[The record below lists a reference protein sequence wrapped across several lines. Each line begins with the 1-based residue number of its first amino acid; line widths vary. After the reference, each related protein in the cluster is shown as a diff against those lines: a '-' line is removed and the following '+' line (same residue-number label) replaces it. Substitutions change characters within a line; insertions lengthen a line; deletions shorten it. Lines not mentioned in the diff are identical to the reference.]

1 MNNNSGNI
9 TKDIKTLYSLTKKD
23 LKLELRSL
31 STILITIVFAALI
44 VVLFN
49 IAFPFGVAQKN
60 EIISIIIWVVFLF
73 SSLIVSSGMI
83 ELDTKNNSLELIL
96 MYGIKSEIYFLSKV
110 LSVFTILSIVQLT
123 IFSLFYVLFQ
133 LSFQNPVIILVAI
146 LTNIGIS
153 SITVILGILSVRNN
167 LNQNIL
173 SILVIPFTLPY
184 LLGAVEVTN
193 LLTESGNINYISA
206 MFFNMSL
213 IISGIVFV
221 IFYINTLNIFVEFSI
236 AFLLL

>member
-1 MNNNSGNI
+1 MNNDSGNI
-9 TKDIKTLYSLTKKD
+9 KKDMKTLFSLFKKDIK
-23 LKLELRSL
+23 LEFRSL
-31 STILITIVFAALI
+31 STILITIVFTALI

-83 ELDTKNNSLELIL
+83 ELDTKDNSLELIL

-146 LTNIGIS
+146 LINIGIS

-193 LLTESGNINYISA
+193 QLTESGNINYIL
-206 MFFNMSL
+206 NSL
-213 IISGIVFV
+213 YAIVAFDLIFLISG
-221 IFYINTLNIFVEFSI
+221 
-236 AFLLL
+236 ALLIGVYFKLEK

>member
-1 MNNNSGNI
+1 MNNDSGNI
-9 TKDIKTLYSLTKKD
+9 KRDMKTLFSLFKKDIK
-23 LKLELRSL
+23 LEFRSL
-31 STILITIVFAALI
+31 STILITIVFTALI

-83 ELDTKNNSLELIL
+83 EFDTKNNSLELIL
-96 MYGIKSEIYFLSKV
+96 MYGIKSEIYFLSKI
-110 LSVFTILSIVQLT
+110 LSVFTILSIVQVT

-133 LSFQNPVIILVAI
+133 LSFQNPAIIFVAI

-167 LNQNIL
+167 LNQNVL

-193 LLTESGNINYISA
+193 QLTESGNINNILNSIYAIVA
-206 MFFNMSL
+206 FDVIFL
-213 IISGIVFV
+213 ISG
-221 IFYINTLNIFVEFSI
+221 
-236 AFLLL
+236 ALLIGVYFKLEK

>member
-1 MNNNSGNI
+1 MNNDSGNI
-9 TKDIKTLYSLTKKD
+9 KRDMKTLFSLFKKDIK
-23 LKLELRSL
+23 LEFRSL
-31 STILITIVFAALI
+31 STILITIVFTALI

-83 ELDTKNNSLELIL
+83 ELDTKDNSLELIL

-133 LSFQNPVIILVAI
+133 LSFQNPVIIFVAI

-193 LLTESGNINYISA
+193 QLTESGNINYIL
-206 MFFNMSL
+206 NSL
-213 IISGIVFV
+213 YAIVAFDLIFLISG
-221 IFYINTLNIFVEFSI
+221 
-236 AFLLL
+236 ALLIGVYFKLEK

>member
-1 MNNNSGNI
+1 MNNNSENI

-23 LKLELRSL
+23 IKLELRSL

-83 ELDTKNNSLELIL
+83 ELDTKDNSLELIL

-110 LSVFTILSIVQLT
+110 LSVFTILSVVQLT

-133 LSFQNPVIILVAI
+133 LNFQNPVIILVAI

-193 LLTESGNINYISA
+193 QLTELGNINYIL
-206 MFFNMSL
+206 NSL
-213 IISGIVFV
+213 YAIVAFDLIFLISGAILIGVYFK
-221 IFYINTLNIFVEFSI
+221 LEK
-236 AFLLL
+236 

>member
-1 MNNNSGNI
+1 MNNDSGNI
-9 TKDIKTLYSLTKKD
+9 KRDMKILFSLFKKDIK
-23 LKLELRSL
+23 LEFRSL
-31 STILITIVFAALI
+31 STILITIVFTALI

-83 ELDTKNNSLELIL
+83 EFDTKNNSLELIL
-96 MYGIKSEIYFLSKV
+96 MYGIKSEIYFLSKI
-110 LSVFTILSIVQLT
+110 LSVFTILSIVQVT

-133 LSFQNPVIILVAI
+133 LSFQNPAIIFVAI

-167 LNQNIL
+167 LNQNVL

-193 LLTESGNINYISA
+193 QLTESENINNILNSIYAIVA
-206 MFFNMSL
+206 FDVIFL
-213 IISGIVFV
+213 ISG
-221 IFYINTLNIFVEFSI
+221 
-236 AFLLL
+236 ALLIGVYFKLEK

>member
-1 MNNNSGNI
+1 MNSNSDSN
-9 TKDIKTLYSLTKKD
+9 TRDIKTLFSLFKKD
-23 LKLELRSL
+23 LKLEFRSL
-31 STILITIVFAALI
+31 STILITIVFTALI

-83 ELDTKNNSLELIL
+83 ELDTKDNSLELIL

-146 LTNIGIS
+146 LINIGIS

-193 LLTESGNINYISA
+193 QLTESGNINYIL
-206 MFFNMSL
+206 NSL
-213 IISGIVFV
+213 YAIVAFDLIFLISG
-221 IFYINTLNIFVEFSI
+221 
-236 AFLLL
+236 ALLIGVYFKLEK

>member
-1 MNNNSGNI
+1 MNSYSESN
-9 TKDIKTLYSLTKKD
+9 TRDIKTLFSLFKKD
-23 LKLELRSL
+23 LKLEFRSL
-31 STILITIVFAALI
+31 STILITIVFTALI

-83 ELDTKNNSLELIL
+83 ELDTKDNSLELIL

-193 LLTESGNINYISA
+193 QLTESGNINYIL
-206 MFFNMSL
+206 NSL
-213 IISGIVFV
+213 YAIVAFDLIFLISG
-221 IFYINTLNIFVEFSI
+221 
-236 AFLLL
+236 ALLIGVYFKLEK

>member
-1 MNNNSGNI
+1 MNHSSDNI
-9 TKDIKTLYSLTKKD
+9 MRDIKIFYSLTKKD

-49 IAFPFGVAQKN
+49 ISFPFGVAQKS

-83 ELDTKNNSLELIL
+83 ELDTKDNSLELIL
-96 MYGIKSEIYFLSKV
+96 MYGIKSEIYFLSKS
-110 LSVFTILSIVQLT
+110 LSVFIILSVVQLT

-133 LSFQNPVIILVAI
+133 LSFQNPIIILVAI

-153 SITVILGILSVRNN
+153 SITVILGILSIRNN

-193 LLTESGNINYISA
+193 QLTQSGNINYVLNSIYA
-206 MFFNMSL
+206 LVAFDL
-213 IISGIVFV
+213 I
-221 IFYINTLNIFVEFSI
+221 
-236 AFLLL
+236 FLITGAILIGVYFKLEK

>member
-1 MNNNSGNI
+1 MNNNSENI
-9 TKDIKTLYSLTKKD
+9 TKNIKTLYSLTKKD

-83 ELDTKNNSLELIL
+83 ELDTKDNSLELIL

-110 LSVFTILSIVQLT
+110 LSVFTILSVVQLT

-133 LSFQNPVIILVAI
+133 LNFQNPVIILVAI

-193 LLTESGNINYISA
+193 QLTESGNINYIL
-206 MFFNMSL
+206 NSL
-213 IISGIVFV
+213 YAIVAFDLIFLISGAILIGVYFK
-221 IFYINTLNIFVEFSI
+221 LEK
-236 AFLLL
+236 

>member
-1 MNNNSGNI
+1 MNNNSDNI
-9 TKDIKTLYSLTKKD
+9 MKDIKTLYSLTKKD

-83 ELDTKNNSLELIL
+83 ELDTKDNSLELIL

-110 LSVFTILSIVQLT
+110 LSVFTILSVVQLT

-193 LLTESGNINYISA
+193 QLTESGNINYIL
-206 MFFNMSL
+206 NSL
-213 IISGIVFV
+213 NAIVAFDLIFLISGAILIGVYFK
-221 IFYINTLNIFVEFSI
+221 LEK
-236 AFLLL
+236 

>member
-1 MNNNSGNI
+1 MNSNSENI
-9 TKDIKTLYSLTKKD
+9 TTDIKILFSLFKKD
-23 LKLELRSL
+23 LKLEFRSL
-31 STILITIVFAALI
+31 STILITIVFTALI

-83 ELDTKNNSLELIL
+83 ELDTKDNSLELIL

-110 LSVFTILSIVQLT
+110 FSVFTILSIVQLT

-133 LSFQNPVIILVAI
+133 LNFQNPVIILVAI

-193 LLTESGNINYISA
+193 QLTESGNINYIL
-206 MFFNMSL
+206 NSL
-213 IISGIVFV
+213 YAIVAFDLIFLISG
-221 IFYINTLNIFVEFSI
+221 
-236 AFLLL
+236 ALLIGVYFKLEK

>member
-1 MNNNSGNI
+1 MNNNSENI

-83 ELDTKNNSLELIL
+83 ELDTKDNSLELIL

-110 LSVFTILSIVQLT
+110 LSVFTILSVVQLT

-193 LLTESGNINYISA
+193 QLTESGNINYIS
-206 MFFNMSL
+206 NSL
-213 IISGIVFV
+213 YAIVAFDLIFLISGAILIGVYFK
-221 IFYINTLNIFVEFSI
+221 LEK
-236 AFLLL
+236 

>member
-1 MNNNSGNI
+1 MNNNSENI
-9 TKDIKTLYSLTKKD
+9 TQNIKTLYSLTKKD

-83 ELDTKNNSLELIL
+83 ELDTKDNSLELIL

-110 LSVFTILSIVQLT
+110 LSVFTILSVVQLT

-193 LLTESGNINYISA
+193 QLTESGNINYIL
-206 MFFNMSL
+206 NSL
-213 IISGIVFV
+213 YAIVAFDLIFLISGAILIGVYFK
-221 IFYINTLNIFVEFSI
+221 LEK
-236 AFLLL
+236 

>member
-1 MNNNSGNI
+1 MNSNSENI

-23 LKLELRSL
+23 LKLEFRSL
-31 STILITIVFAALI
+31 STILITIVFTALI

-83 ELDTKNNSLELIL
+83 ELDTKDNSLELIL

-193 LLTESGNINYISA
+193 QLTESGNINYIL
-206 MFFNMSL
+206 NSL
-213 IISGIVFV
+213 YAIVAFDLIFLISG
-221 IFYINTLNIFVEFSI
+221 
-236 AFLLL
+236 ALLIGVYFKLEK

>member
-1 MNNNSGNI
+1 MNSNSDSKRG
-9 TKDIKTLYSLTKKD
+9 DIKTLFSLFKKD
-23 LKLELRSL
+23 LKLEFRSL
-31 STILITIVFAALI
+31 STILITIVFTALI

-83 ELDTKNNSLELIL
+83 ELDTKDNSLELIL
-96 MYGIKSEIYFLSKV
+96 MYGIKSETYFLSKV
-110 LSVFTILSIVQLT
+110 LSVFTILSVVQLT

-193 LLTESGNINYISA
+193 QLTESGNINYIL
-206 MFFNMSL
+206 NSL
-213 IISGIVFV
+213 YAIVAFDLIFLISG
-221 IFYINTLNIFVEFSI
+221 
-236 AFLLL
+236 ALLIGVYFKLEK

>member
-1 MNNNSGNI
+1 MNSNSDSN
-9 TKDIKTLYSLTKKD
+9 TRDIKTLFSLFKKD
-23 LKLELRSL
+23 LKLEFRSL
-31 STILITIVFAALI
+31 STILITIVFTALI

-83 ELDTKNNSLELIL
+83 ELDTKDNSLELIL

-146 LTNIGIS
+146 LINIGIS

-193 LLTESGNINYISA
+193 QFTESGNINYIL
-206 MFFNMSL
+206 NSL
-213 IISGIVFV
+213 YAIVAFDLIFLISG
-221 IFYINTLNIFVEFSI
+221 
-236 AFLLL
+236 ALLIGVYFKLEK

>member
-1 MNNNSGNI
+1 MNSNSDSI
-9 TKDIKTLYSLTKKD
+9 IRDIKTLFFLLKKD
-23 LKLELRSL
+23 LKLEFRSL
-31 STILITIVFAALI
+31 STILITIVFTALI

-83 ELDTKNNSLELIL
+83 ELDTKDNSLELIL

-133 LSFQNPVIILVAI
+133 LNFQNSVIILVAI

-193 LLTESGNINYISA
+193 QLTESGNINYIL
-206 MFFNMSL
+206 NSL
-213 IISGIVFV
+213 YAIVAFDLIFLISG
-221 IFYINTLNIFVEFSI
+221 
-236 AFLLL
+236 ALLIGVYFKLEK

>member
-1 MNNNSGNI
+1 MNNNSENI
-9 TKDIKTLYSLTKKD
+9 TQNIKTLYSLTKKD

-83 ELDTKNNSLELIL
+83 ELDTKDNSLELIL

-193 LLTESGNINYISA
+193 QLTESGNINYIL
-206 MFFNMSL
+206 NSL
-213 IISGIVFV
+213 YAIVAFDLIFLISG
-221 IFYINTLNIFVEFSI
+221 
-236 AFLLL
+236 ALLIGVYFKLEK

>member
-1 MNNNSGNI
+1 MNNNSENI

-23 LKLELRSL
+23 IKLELRSL

-49 IAFPFGVAQKN
+49 ISFPFGVAQKN

-83 ELDTKNNSLELIL
+83 ELDTKDNSLELIL

-110 LSVFTILSIVQLT
+110 LSVFTILSVVQLT

-133 LSFQNPVIILVAI
+133 LSFQNPAIILVAI

-193 LLTESGNINYISA
+193 QLTELGNINYIL
-206 MFFNMSL
+206 NSL
-213 IISGIVFV
+213 YAIVAFDLIFLISGAILIGVYFK
-221 IFYINTLNIFVEFSI
+221 LEK
-236 AFLLL
+236 

>member
-1 MNNNSGNI
+1 MIIMNSYSESN
-9 TKDIKTLYSLTKKD
+9 TRDIKTLFSLFKKD
-23 LKLELRSL
+23 LKLEFRSL
-31 STILITIVFAALI
+31 STILITIVFTALI

-83 ELDTKNNSLELIL
+83 ELDTKDNSLELIL

-133 LSFQNPVIILVAI
+133 LSFQNPVIIFVAI

-193 LLTESGNINYISA
+193 QLTESGNINYIL
-206 MFFNMSL
+206 NSL
-213 IISGIVFV
+213 YAIVAFDLIFLISG
-221 IFYINTLNIFVEFSI
+221 
-236 AFLLL
+236 ALLIGVYFKLEK

>member
-1 MNNNSGNI
+1 MNNNSDNI
-9 TKDIKTLYSLTKKD
+9 ASDIKTLFFLFKKD
-23 LKLELRSL
+23 LKLEFRSL
-31 STILITIVFAALI
+31 STILITIVFTALI

-83 ELDTKNNSLELIL
+83 ELDTKDNSLELIL

-110 LSVFTILSIVQLT
+110 LSVFTILSVVQLT

-193 LLTESGNINYISA
+193 QLTESGNINYIL
-206 MFFNMSL
+206 NSL
-213 IISGIVFV
+213 YAIVAFDLIFLISG
-221 IFYINTLNIFVEFSI
+221 
-236 AFLLL
+236 ALLIGVYFKLEK

>member
-1 MNNNSGNI
+1 MNNNSENI
-9 TKDIKTLYSLTKKD
+9 TKDIKTLFSLFKKD
-23 LKLELRSL
+23 LKLEFRSL
-31 STILITIVFAALI
+31 STILITIVFTALI

-83 ELDTKNNSLELIL
+83 ELDTKDNSLELIL

-110 LSVFTILSIVQLT
+110 LSVFTILSVVQLT

-133 LSFQNPVIILVAI
+133 LNFQNPVIILVAI

-193 LLTESGNINYISA
+193 QLTESGNINYIL
-206 MFFNMSL
+206 NSL
-213 IISGIVFV
+213 YAIVAFDLIFLISGAILIGVYFK
-221 IFYINTLNIFVEFSI
+221 LEK
-236 AFLLL
+236 

>member
-1 MNNNSGNI
+1 MNNNSENI

-83 ELDTKNNSLELIL
+83 ELDTKDNSLELIL

-110 LSVFTILSIVQLT
+110 LSVFTILSVVQLT

-133 LSFQNPVIILVAI
+133 LNFQNPVIILVAI

-193 LLTESGNINYISA
+193 QLTELGNINYIL
-206 MFFNMSL
+206 NSL
-213 IISGIVFV
+213 YAIVAFDLIFLISGAILIGVYFK
-221 IFYINTLNIFVEFSI
+221 LEK
-236 AFLLL
+236 

>member
-1 MNNNSGNI
+1 MNSNSGNI
-9 TKDIKTLYSLTKKD
+9 TKDIKTLFSLFKKD
-23 LKLELRSL
+23 LKLEFRSL
-31 STILITIVFAALI
+31 STILITIVFTALI

-83 ELDTKNNSLELIL
+83 ELDTKDNSLELIL

-110 LSVFTILSIVQLT
+110 LSVFTILSVVQLT

-133 LSFQNPVIILVAI
+133 LNFQNPVIILVAI

-193 LLTESGNINYISA
+193 QLTESGNINYIL
-206 MFFNMSL
+206 NSL
-213 IISGIVFV
+213 YAIVSFDLIFLISGAILIGVYFK
-221 IFYINTLNIFVEFSI
+221 LEK
-236 AFLLL
+236 

>member
-1 MNNNSGNI
+1 MNINSDNI

-83 ELDTKNNSLELIL
+83 ELDTKDNSLELIL

-110 LSVFTILSIVQLT
+110 LSVFTILSVVQLT

-184 LLGAVEVTN
+184 LLGAVEITN
-193 LLTESGNINYISA
+193 QLTESGNINYIL
-206 MFFNMSL
+206 NSL
-213 IISGIVFV
+213 YAIVAFDLIFLISGAILIGVYFK
-221 IFYINTLNIFVEFSI
+221 LEK
-236 AFLLL
+236 

>member
-1 MNNNSGNI
+1 MNSYSESN
-9 TKDIKTLYSLTKKD
+9 TRDIKTLFSLFKKD
-23 LKLELRSL
+23 LKLEFRSL
-31 STILITIVFAALI
+31 STILITIVFTALI

-83 ELDTKNNSLELIL
+83 ELDTKDNSLELIL

-133 LSFQNPVIILVAI
+133 LSFQNPVIIFVAI

-173 SILVIPFTLPY
+173 SILVIPFTPVSYTHLTLPTNR
-184 LLGAVEVTN
+184 EV
-193 LLTESGNINYISA
+193 
-206 MFFNMSL
+206 
-213 IISGIVFV
+213 
-221 IFYINTLNIFVEFSI
+221 
-236 AFLLL
+236 

>member
-1 MNNNSGNI
+1 MNSYSESN
-9 TKDIKTLYSLTKKD
+9 TRDIKTLFSLFKKD
-23 LKLELRSL
+23 LKLEFRSL
-31 STILITIVFAALI
+31 STILITIVFTALI

-83 ELDTKNNSLELIL
+83 ELDTKDNSLELIL

-133 LSFQNPVIILVAI
+133 LSFQNPVIIFVAI

-193 LLTESGNINYISA
+193 QLTESGNINYIL
-206 MFFNMSL
+206 NSL
-213 IISGIVFV
+213 YAIVAFDLIFLISG
-221 IFYINTLNIFVEFSI
+221 
-236 AFLLL
+236 ALLVGVYLKLEK

>member
-1 MNNNSGNI
+1 MNNNPDNI
-9 TKDIKTLYSLTKKD
+9 KTDIKTLFSLFKKD
-23 LKLELRSL
+23 LKLEFRSL
-31 STILITIVFAALI
+31 STILITIVFTALI

-83 ELDTKNNSLELIL
+83 EFDTKNNSLELIL
-96 MYGIKSEIYFLSKV
+96 MYGIKSEIYFLSKI
-110 LSVFTILSIVQLT
+110 LSVFTILSIVQVT

-133 LSFQNPVIILVAI
+133 LSFQNPAIIFVAI

-167 LNQNIL
+167 LNQNVL

-193 LLTESGNINYISA
+193 QLTESGNINNILNSIYAIVA
-206 MFFNMSL
+206 FDVIFL
-213 IISGIVFV
+213 ISG
-221 IFYINTLNIFVEFSI
+221 
-236 AFLLL
+236 ALLIGVYFKLEK

>member
-1 MNNNSGNI
+1 MNSNSENI
-9 TKDIKTLYSLTKKD
+9 TKDIKTLFSLFKKD
-23 LKLELRSL
+23 LKLEFRSL
-31 STILITIVFAALI
+31 STILITIVFTALI

-83 ELDTKNNSLELIL
+83 ELDTKDNSLELIL
-96 MYGIKSEIYFLSKV
+96 IYGIKSEIYFLSKV
-110 LSVFTILSIVQLT
+110 LSVFTILSVVQLT

-193 LLTESGNINYISA
+193 QLTESGKINYIL
-206 MFFNMSL
+206 NSL
-213 IISGIVFV
+213 YAIVSFDLIFLISGAILIGVYFK
-221 IFYINTLNIFVEFSI
+221 LEK
-236 AFLLL
+236 

>member
-1 MNNNSGNI
+1 MNSNSENI
-9 TKDIKTLYSLTKKD
+9 TKDIKTLFSLFKKD
-23 LKLELRSL
+23 LKLEFRSL
-31 STILITIVFAALI
+31 STILITIVFTALI

-83 ELDTKNNSLELIL
+83 ELDTKDNSLELIL

-133 LSFQNPVIILVAI
+133 LIFQNPVIILVAI

-193 LLTESGNINYISA
+193 QLTESGNINYIL
-206 MFFNMSL
+206 NSL
-213 IISGIVFV
+213 YAIVAFDLIFLISG
-221 IFYINTLNIFVEFSI
+221 
-236 AFLLL
+236 ALLIGVYFKLEK

>member
-1 MNNNSGNI
+1 MNSNSDSNRR
-9 TKDIKTLYSLTKKD
+9 DIKTLFSLFKKD
-23 LKLELRSL
+23 LKLEFRSL
-31 STILITIVFAALI
+31 STILITIVFTALI

-83 ELDTKNNSLELIL
+83 ELDTKDNSLELIL

-193 LLTESGNINYISA
+193 QLTESGNINYIL
-206 MFFNMSL
+206 NSL
-213 IISGIVFV
+213 YAIVAFDLIFLISG
-221 IFYINTLNIFVEFSI
+221 
-236 AFLLL
+236 ALLIGVYFKLEK

>member
-1 MNNNSGNI
+1 MNINSDNI

-83 ELDTKNNSLELIL
+83 ELDTKDNSLELIL

-110 LSVFTILSIVQLT
+110 LSVFTILSVVQLT
-123 IFSLFYVLFQ
+123 IFSLIYVLFQ

-193 LLTESGNINYISA
+193 QLTESGNINYIL
-206 MFFNMSL
+206 NSL
-213 IISGIVFV
+213 YAIVAFDLIFLISGAILIGVYFK
-221 IFYINTLNIFVEFSI
+221 LEK
-236 AFLLL
+236 

>member
-1 MNNNSGNI
+1 MNSNSENI
-9 TKDIKTLYSLTKKD
+9 TKDIKTLFSLFKKD
-23 LKLELRSL
+23 LKLEFRSL
-31 STILITIVFAALI
+31 STILITIVFTALI

-83 ELDTKNNSLELIL
+83 ELDTKDNSLELIL

-193 LLTESGNINYISA
+193 QLTESGNINYIL
-206 MFFNMSL
+206 NSL
-213 IISGIVFV
+213 YAIVAFDLIFLISG
-221 IFYINTLNIFVEFSI
+221 
-236 AFLLL
+236 ALLIGVYFKLEK

>member
-1 MNNNSGNI
+1 MNSYSESN
-9 TKDIKTLYSLTKKD
+9 TRDIKTLFSLFKKD
-23 LKLELRSL
+23 LKLEFRSL
-31 STILITIVFAALI
+31 STILITIVFTALI

-83 ELDTKNNSLELIL
+83 ELDTKDNSLELIL

-133 LSFQNPVIILVAI
+133 LSFQNPVIIFVAI

-193 LLTESGNINYISA
+193 QLTESGNINYIL
-206 MFFNMSL
+206 NSL
-213 IISGIVFV
+213 YAIVAFDLIFLISG
-221 IFYINTLNIFVEFSI
+221 
-236 AFLLL
+236 ALLIGVYFKLEE

>member
-1 MNNNSGNI
+1 MNNDSGNI
-9 TKDIKTLYSLTKKD
+9 KRDMKTLFSLFKKDIK
-23 LKLELRSL
+23 LEFRSL
-31 STILITIVFAALI
+31 STILITIVFTALI

-96 MYGIKSEIYFLSKV
+96 MYRIKSEIYFLSKI
-110 LSVFTILSIVQLT
+110 LSVFTILSIVQVT

-133 LSFQNPVIILVAI
+133 LSFQNPAIIFVAI

-193 LLTESGNINYISA
+193 QLTESGNINNILNSIYAIVA
-206 MFFNMSL
+206 FDVIFL
-213 IISGIVFV
+213 ISG
-221 IFYINTLNIFVEFSI
+221 
-236 AFLLL
+236 ALLIGVYFKLEK

>member
-1 MNNNSGNI
+1 MIIMNNNSENI

-83 ELDTKNNSLELIL
+83 ELDTKDNSLELIL

-110 LSVFTILSIVQLT
+110 LSVFTILSVVQLT

-193 LLTESGNINYISA
+193 QLTESGNINYIL
-206 MFFNMSL
+206 NSL
-213 IISGIVFV
+213 YAIVSFDLIFLISGAILIGVYFK
-221 IFYINTLNIFVEFSI
+221 LEK
-236 AFLLL
+236 

>member
-1 MNNNSGNI
+1 MNHSSDNI
-9 TKDIKTLYSLTKKD
+9 MRDIKIFYSLTKKD

-49 IAFPFGVAQKN
+49 ISFPFGVAQKS

-83 ELDTKNNSLELIL
+83 ELDTKDNSLELIL
-96 MYGIKSEIYFLSKV
+96 MYGIKSEIYFLSKS
-110 LSVFTILSIVQLT
+110 LSVFIILSLVQLT

-133 LSFQNPVIILVAI
+133 LSFQNPIIILVAI
-146 LTNIGIS
+146 RTNIGIS
-153 SITVILGILSVRNN
+153 SITVILGILSIRNN

-193 LLTESGNINYISA
+193 QLTQTGNINYVLNSIYA
-206 MFFNMSL
+206 LVAFDL
-213 IISGIVFV
+213 I
-221 IFYINTLNIFVEFSI
+221 
-236 AFLLL
+236 FLITGAILIGVYFKLEK

>member
-1 MNNNSGNI
+1 MNNDSENI
-9 TKDIKTLYSLTKKD
+9 KRDMKTLFSLFNKDIK
-23 LKLELRSL
+23 LEFRSL
-31 STILITIVFAALI
+31 STILITIVFTALI

-83 ELDTKNNSLELIL
+83 EFDTKNNSLELIL
-96 MYGIKSEIYFLSKV
+96 MYGIKSEIYFLSKI
-110 LSVFTILSIVQLT
+110 LSVFTILSIVQVT

-133 LSFQNPVIILVAI
+133 LSFQNPAIIFVAI

-167 LNQNIL
+167 LNQNVL

-193 LLTESGNINYISA
+193 QLTESGNINNILNSIYAIVA
-206 MFFNMSL
+206 FDVIFL
-213 IISGIVFV
+213 ISG
-221 IFYINTLNIFVEFSI
+221 
-236 AFLLL
+236 ALLIGVYFKLEK

>member
-1 MNNNSGNI
+1 MNNNSENI

-83 ELDTKNNSLELIL
+83 ELDTKDNSLELIL

-193 LLTESGNINYISA
+193 QLTESGNINYIL
-206 MFFNMSL
+206 NSL
-213 IISGIVFV
+213 YAIVSFDLIFLISGAILIGVYFK
-221 IFYINTLNIFVEFSI
+221 LEK
-236 AFLLL
+236 

>member
-1 MNNNSGNI
+1 MNSNSDNI
-9 TKDIKTLYSLTKKD
+9 ASDIKTLFSLFKKD
-23 LKLELRSL
+23 LKLEFRSL
-31 STILITIVFAALI
+31 STILITIVFTALI

-83 ELDTKNNSLELIL
+83 ELDTKDNSLELIL
-96 MYGIKSEIYFLSKV
+96 MYGIKSETYFLSKV
-110 LSVFTILSIVQLT
+110 LSVFTILSVVQLT

-193 LLTESGNINYISA
+193 QLTESGNINYIL
-206 MFFNMSL
+206 NSL
-213 IISGIVFV
+213 YAIVAFDLIFLISG
-221 IFYINTLNIFVEFSI
+221 
-236 AFLLL
+236 ALLIGVYFKLEK